1 MAAKDIKLGTAARD
15 AIAYGVNTLAEAV
28 KCTLGPK
35 GRCVIIGNSFGA
47 PRVTKDGVTV
57 AKSIS
62 FKNHFHEVGARMIRD
77 VATNTEDSSG
87 DGTTTATCLAQ
98 AIYNEGRKYV
108 TAGLNPMD
116 IKRGIDLAVQEVVE
130 YLKANHKKVGSREE
144 IIQVATISAN
154 GDREIGEKIAY
165 AMEQIGP
172 HGIITI
178 DQAKTATTEVRVVQ
192 GMQIDRG
199 YISPYFVTSTE
210 RMTAEVENPYI
221 LIYDKKISALQ
232 PLLPILESATQSG
245 RPLCIIA
252 EDVEGDA
259 LATLVVNRVRCG
271 LPVLAVKAPAF
282 GDRRKEVLRD
292 IAAVVGATVIS
303 EEIGLKLEKATI
315 ADLGSAKKVVMSKD
329 DTTIVGGN
337 GPSERIE
344 GRINE
349 IQKAIE
355 DTKSDYDRDKL
366 KERLAKL
373 AGGVAVLEVGDVT
386 EAALGEK
393 KDRYQDSLDATRAA
407 SDEGIVPGGGI
418 ALVRAAQALSV
429 KGDNED
435 QCAGIE
441 IVRKALSYPC
451 RQIIKN
457 AGDESELIVSKIQE
471 SKTANYGY
479 NAQKSVFGDMFEM
492 GIIDPVKVVRN
503 ALQSAGSLA
512 GMMLITEA
520 VVVDAPKDETA
531 SPQMPAGGGMGG
543 GMGGMDMMM

>member
-1 MAAKDIKLGTAARD
+1 
-15 AIAYGVNTLAEAV
+15 
-28 KCTLGPK
+28 
-35 GRCVIIGNSFGA
+35 
-47 PRVTKDGVTV
+47 
-57 AKSIS
+57 
-62 FKNHFHEVGARMIRD
+62 
-77 VATNTEDSSG
+77 
-87 DGTTTATCLAQ
+87 
-98 AIYNEGRKYV
+98 
-108 TAGLNPMD
+108 
-116 IKRGIDLAVQEVVE
+116 
-130 YLKANHKKVGSREE
+130 
-144 IIQVATISAN
+144 
-154 GDREIGEKIAY
+154 
-165 AMEQIGP
+165 
-172 HGIITI
+172 
-178 DQAKTATTEVRVVQ
+178 
-192 GMQIDRG
+192 
-199 YISPYFVTSTE
+199 
-210 RMTAEVENPYI
+210 
-221 LIYDKKISALQ
+221 
-232 PLLPILESATQSG
+232 
-245 RPLCIIA
+245 
-252 EDVEGDA
+252 
-259 LATLVVNRVRCG
+259 
-271 LPVLAVKAPAF
+271 
-282 GDRRKEVLRD
+282 
-292 IAAVVGATVIS
+292 
-303 EEIGLKLEKATI
+303 
-315 ADLGSAKKVVMSKD
+315 VMSKD